1 MLMPPA
7 SRPSRAVA
15 LVTGLCVAV
24 LSAIA
29 FAQQGPVAAMFADDQ
44 KRDAAL
50 APSFVTVDQAATPA
64 AAFPLKVYLSA
75 GDLERAFD
83 RAEFR
88 ADAAIVPTNTELVLA
103 AAAPATQRVLMQRVE
118 KQPEVMRD
126 LEEQAAARRKQTTA
140 PSGTDPGPLRIGVDS
155 LVVQLA
161 RGGSEGQGQR
171 TFPKSVCLVATDFP
185 KGGAVERRALFAQ
198 DRVRKGI
205 AACLEALDA
214 AGATSVVMPQ
224 MGAASSTVQ
233 QNDPRFEGQRALRE
247 CRLIN
252 STAAIALGIHD
263 FAARRRSLREIGLIQ
278 WDQEINGMFKVPAG
292 SRAERSAQAAYRAY
306 ADQIKLAFQNGLAGQ
321 KTTSADV
328 AGNCGAILDVK

>member
-1 MLMPPA
+1 MPSA
-7 SRPSRAVA
+7 SRSPRAVV
-15 LVTGLCVAV
+15 LVTGLCFAV

-50 APSFVTVDQAATPA
+50 APSFATVDQPATQA

-83 RAEFR
+83 RSEFR
-88 ADAAIVPTNTELVLA
+88 PDAAVVPTNTELVLDA
-103 AAAPATQRVLMQRVE
+103 SAPATQRVLIQRVE
-118 KQPEVMRD
+118 KVPEVMRD
-126 LEEQAAARRKQTTA
+126 LEEQVAGRRKQATP
-140 PSGTDPGPLRIGVDS
+140 PSGTDPGPLRVGVDS
-155 LVVQLA
+155 FVVQLS
-161 RGGSEGQGQR
+161 RGGGEAQSQR
-171 TFPKSVCLVATDFP
+171 AFPKSVCLVATDFP

-214 AGATSVVMPQ
+214 AGVSSVVLPQ

-252 STAAIALGIHD
+252 STAGIALGIHD
-263 FAARRRSLREIGLIQ
+263 FAPRRRGLREIGLIQ

-306 ADQIKLAFQNGLAGQ
+306 AEQITLAFQHGLAGQ

-328 AGNCGAILDVK
+328 AGNCGAILDIK